1 MLVLILHYWWYNG
14 FGDVDDDSGLVL
26 FDGVVGGVGD
36 DGGGNS
42 VGSSDGDD
50 CSPQFMVLVVCAVSD
65 PGLRSSSH
73 RDVEMQI

>member
-42 VGSSDGDD
+42 VGSSVGDD
-50 CSPQFMVLVVCAVSD
+50 
-65 PGLRSSSH
+65 G
-73 RDVEMQI
+73 

>member
-1 MLVLILHYWWYNG
+1 MGLLVA
-14 FGDVDDDSGLVL
+14 LVMM
-26 FDGVVGGVGD
+26 VEVIVY
-36 DGGGNS
+36 S